1 MDFGFTINAPRA
13 IYLDKIDPTL
23 RDRIIARERTTL
35 LCIGCGSCTATCTT
49 GQFTSFSLR
58 KMQHLIRRGEYD
70 TVRKSLQECMLCGKC
85 RMVCPRGV
93 HTRAVIHAMLEVL

>member
-35 LCIGCGSCTATCTT
+35 LCIGCGSCTATCAT